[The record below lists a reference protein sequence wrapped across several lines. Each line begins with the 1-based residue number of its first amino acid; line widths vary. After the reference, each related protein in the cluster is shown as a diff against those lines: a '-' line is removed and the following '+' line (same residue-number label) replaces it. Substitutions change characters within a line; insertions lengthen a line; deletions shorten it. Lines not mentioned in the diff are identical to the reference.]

1 MTVSGESKTALK
13 IAWTEVK
20 GAEGYDV
27 FFAKCG
33 RNFKLKKTVR
43 SWESH
48 VVRFRGLDKR
58 ENYKGYV
65 KAWKKV
71 DGQKVYI
78 GKASP
83 QVHAITGGYDADYCN
98 TRSVKLNHSSL
109 TLKAGKS
116 KTLKATMKGVKSGK
130 KVLQHI
136 PKVRFYSTNA
146 NVATVDANGKVK
158 AVAKGS
164 CTIYAIAN
172 NGVRNSVKVTVK

>member
-1 MTVSGESKTALK
+1 MAPCTV
-13 IAWTEVK
+13 
-20 GAEGYDV
+20 
-27 FFAKCG
+27 
-33 RNFKLKKTVR
+33 
-43 SWESH
+43 
-48 VVRFRGLDKR
+48 
-58 ENYKGYV
+58 
-65 KAWKKV
+65 
-71 DGQKVYI
+71 
-78 GKASP
+78 
-83 QVHAITGGYDADYCN
+83 TGGYDADYCN

-116 KTLKATMKGVKSGK
+116 KTLKATMKGVKSVK